1 MSDTGGRRRP
11 KKQARLEE
19 TFEYRCYLCLASM
32 MGTLR
37 SDHLGS
43 DGDHDDSDYAEG
55 HITELLGDD
64 IDEVFESQHVDGV
77 FGTKRWAFTNPATN
91 FQGDDLEARLFRD
104 LDADRYY
111 LVFPPTRQNADKI
124 NNVLTALGVG
134 IPDEYRQ
141 AAQLIE
147 LVRPEFRERL
157 MISGFSLGG
166 GLAAYAALKASWM
179 VRAIVFDPLGLNR
192 KMLGES
198 GLGVFGQGEVL
209 SDRFRSMDEYV
220 DWYYIAN
227 SSVART
233 NIERHLSSIGRVTEL
248 PQDPVRANNNPDT
261 HDFRHVRYGLHQ
273 LWKSRTRK
281 TPDPASSDSRPS
293 SRPAE
298 RSSPPK
304 GAHTITLELASCNWF
319 PPSSYIMRVVKGTV
333 LESLTTPEGHYEPF
347 FGTCIWA
354 YPDISDEIWV
364 HKVQPVIDP
373 RISRLV
379 DQLKVM
385 EGYSR

>member
-1 MSDTGGRRRP
+1 MGQTPDRRRP
-11 KKQARLEE
+11 KKTAYLEE

-32 MGTLR
+32 LGALR

-43 DGDHDDSDYAEG
+43 DGDYDDSAYAQA
-55 HITELLGDD
+55 HVTELFGDD
-64 IDEVFESQHVDGV
+64 IDEVFESQSVDGV
-77 FGTKRWAFTNPATN
+77 FGSKRWAFTDPATD
-91 FQGDDLEARLFRD
+91 FQGDDLEARIFRD
-104 LDADRYY
+104 LDFDVYY
-111 LVFPPTRQNADKI
+111 LVFPPTRQTADKI
-124 NNVLTALGVG
+124 NGVLTALGVG

-147 LVRPEFRERL
+147 LVRPEFRGKI

-166 GLAAYAALKASWM
+166 SLAAYAALKASWM

-198 GLGVFGQGEVL
+198 GSGAFGQGEVL
-209 SDRFRSMDEYV
+209 SERFRSMDEYV
-220 DWYYIAN
+220 EWYFIAN

-233 NIERHLSSIGRVTEL
+233 NVERHLSSVGRVTEL
-248 PQDPVRANNNPDT
+248 PQDPVRAHNNSDT

-273 LWKSRTRK
+273 VWKPRTGK
-281 TPDPASSDSRPS
+281 TSVRASSDSRPS
-293 SRPAE
+293 PLPTE

-333 LESLTTPEGHYEPF
+333 LESLTTPDGHYEPYS
-347 FGTCIWA
+347 GTCIWA
-354 YPDISDEIWV
+354 YPEVSDEIWV
-364 HKVQPVIDP
+364 HKVRPVIDP
-373 RISRLV
+373 RISKLV

-385 EGYSR
+385 EGYST